1 MIARA
6 LVLAAVAIG
15 ARRAAAASANVGKHY
30 KPHEPV
36 VVIAN
41 KVGPFNNPS
50 ETYQYFSLPFC
61 RSAGKQKKHHD
72 FGESL
77 LGDRKVTHA
86 LRTRACVRARARE
99 NGPRGEI

>member
-15 ARRAAAASANVGKHY
+15 ARRAAAVSANAGKHY

-77 LGDRKVTHA
+77 MGDRKV
-86 LRTRACVRARARE
+86 RARSASTRARARDQSP
-99 NGPRGEI
+99 PRGKI